1 MLTVFNFSLTNQII
15 LLAILLIVSAFFSIS
30 ETSLMSVSR
39 YRLKHLAKSG
49 NAGAKLATNLL
60 KETDKLLSVI
70 LLCNNFSNAAAATL
84 VTVIAV
90 QLYGD
95 QQVIIMVG
103 TLITTFLILIFSEI
117 SPKVIAAAH
126 PEKLALSCSFLLY
139 PLLKILYPIVLFVNI
154 FVLGILKI
162 FNIKINFNQNN
173 LITMDELKSII
184 SDSGQVIPNKN
195 KSLLLNLI
203 DLEKVTIDEIMMP
216 HTSIESI
223 NLGQS
228 IEDIL
233 EKIENFHHNR
243 ILVKKKD
250 NEEIHGILDINK
262 LFKLYIKENM
272 QDLAQDDLVALINPP
287 YFIPS
292 GTTIYKQIQK
302 FQDNQEKIGLIVNEH
317 GEFIGLVT
325 LEDILEEIVGEFNIE
340 LPSKSS
346 KIIFDENG
354 WIVDGGISIRE
365 LNKKL
370 TLNLPIQ
377 GPKTLNGLILKFFE
391 DIPEPNTSFKISNIT
406 FQIINAQDKNVK
418 SVKIYSSIKKSK
430 I

>member
-302 FQDNQEKIGLIVNEH
+302 FQDNQEK
-317 GEFIGLVT
+317 LV
-325 LEDILEEIVGEFNIE
+325 
-340 LPSKSS
+340 
-346 KIIFDENG
+346 
-354 WIVDGGISIRE
+354 
-365 LNKKL
+365 
-370 TLNLPIQ
+370 
-377 GPKTLNGLILKFFE
+377 
-391 DIPEPNTSFKISNIT
+391 
-406 FQIINAQDKNVK
+406 
-418 SVKIYSSIKKSK
+418 
-430 I
+430 

>member
-1 MLTVFNFSLTNQII
+1 MFNFSLTNQII

-30 ETSLMSVSR
+30 ETSLMSVNR
-39 YRLKHLAKSG
+39 YRLKHLAKDG
-49 NAGAKLATNLL
+49 NTGAKLAIKLL

-84 VTVIAV
+84 VTVISV
-90 QLYGD
+90 QLYGN
-95 QQVIIMVG
+95 QEIIIMVG

-117 SPKVIAAAH
+117 SPKVIAAAR
-126 PEKLALSCSFLLY
+126 PERLALSCSFLLY
-139 PLLKILYPIVLFVNI
+139 PLLKILYPIVIFVNV

-162 FNIKINFNQNN
+162 FNIKINFTQNN

-184 SDSGQVIPNKN
+184 SDSGQFIPNKN

-216 HTSIESI
+216 HTNIESI

-243 ILVKKKD
+243 ILVRKKD
-250 NEEIHGILDINK
+250 NEEIHGVLDINK

-272 QDLAQDDLVALINPP
+272 QDLDQDELVALIDPP

-292 GTTIYKQIQK
+292 GTTIYKQMQK

-325 LEDILEEIVGEFNIE
+325 LEDILEEVIGEFNIE

-370 TLNLPIQ
+370 TLNLPTK

-391 DIPEPNTSFKISNIT
+391 DIPEPNTSFKIGNIT
-406 FQIINAQDKNVK
+406 FEIINAQDKNVK
-418 SVKIYSSIKKSK
+418 NVKIYTQIKKNK

>member
-1 MLTVFNFSLTNQII
+1 MFNFSLTNQII
-15 LLAILLIVSAFFSIS
+15 LLATLLIISAFFSIS
-30 ETSLMSVSR
+30 ETSLMSLNR
-39 YRLKHLAKSG
+39 YRLKHLAKNG
-49 NAGAKLATNLL
+49 NTGAKLASKLL
-60 KETDKLLSVI
+60 QETDKLLSVI
-70 LLCNNFSNAAAATL
+70 LLCNNLSNAAAATL

-90 QLYGD
+90 QLYGN
-95 QQVIIMVG
+95 QEIIIMAG

-126 PEKLALSCSFLLY
+126 PEKLALSCSYILY
-139 PLLKILYPIVLFVNI
+139 PLLKLLYPIVLFVNI

-162 FNIKINFNQNN
+162 FNIKINFTQNN

-184 SDSGQVIPNKN
+184 SDSGKFIPSKN

-216 HTSIESI
+216 HTTIESI
-223 NLGQS
+223 NLSQP
-228 IEDIL
+228 IDDIL
-233 EKIENFHHNR
+233 KKIENFHHNR

-250 NEEIHGILDINK
+250 NEEIYGVLDINK
-262 LFKLYIKENM
+262 LFKFYIKENM
-272 QDLAQDDLVALINPP
+272 KTLNHDELVSLIDSP

-292 GTTIYKQIQK
+292 GTTIYKQMQK

-317 GEFIGLVT
+317 GEFIGLLT
-325 LEDILEEIVGEFNIE
+325 LEDILEEVIGEFNIE

-354 WIVDGGISIRE
+354 WIADGGISIRE

-370 TLNLPIQ
+370 SLNLPIQ
-377 GPKTLNGLILKFFE
+377 GPKTLNGLILEFFE
-391 DIPEPNTSFKISNIT
+391 DIPEPNTSFKINNIT

-418 SVKIYSSIKKSK
+418 SVKIYRKLKKSK

>member
-1 MLTVFNFSLTNQII
+1 MFNFSFTNQII
-15 LLAILLIVSAFFSIS
+15 LLAILLIVSAFFSIA

-49 NAGAKLATNLL
+49 NAGAKLATKLL
-60 KETDKLLSVI
+60 EETDKLLSVI

-95 QQVIIMVG
+95 QEVIIMVG

-139 PLLKILYPIVLFVNI
+139 PLLKILYPIVLFVNV

-228 IEDIL
+228 MEEIL

-250 NEEIHGILDINK
+250 NEEIYGVLDINK

-272 QDLAQDDLVALINPP
+272 QDLAQDELVALIDPP
-287 YFIPS
+287 YFIPA

-406 FQIINAQDKNVK
+406 FQIINAKDKNVK
-418 SVKIYSSIKKSK
+418 SVKIYSLIKKSK

>member
-1 MLTVFNFSLTNQII
+1 MFNFSLTNQII

-30 ETSLMSVSR
+30 ETSLMSLNR

-49 NAGAKLATNLL
+49 NTGAKLASELL
-60 KETDKLLSVI
+60 QETDKLLSVI

-95 QQVIIMVG
+95 QEIIIMTG

-126 PEKLALSCSFLLY
+126 PERLALACSYILQ
-139 PLLKILYPIVLFVNI
+139 PLLKVLYPIVLFVNV

-162 FNIKINFNQNN
+162 FNIKINFTQKN
-173 LITMDELKSII
+173 LISMDELKSII
-184 SDSGQVIPNKN
+184 SDSGKFIPNKN

-223 NLGQS
+223 NLSQP
-228 IEDIL
+228 IDDIL
-233 EKIENFHHNR
+233 EKIENFHHNK
-243 ILVKKKD
+243 ILVKKED
-250 NEEIHGILDINK
+250 NEGIHGVLDINK
-262 LFKLYIKENM
+262 LFKHYIKENM
-272 QDLAQDDLVALINPP
+272 QPLSQDELILLIDPP
-287 YFIPS
+287 YYIPS
-292 GTTIYKQIQK
+292 GTTIYKQMQK

-317 GEFIGLVT
+317 GEFIGLLT
-325 LEDILEEIVGEFNIE
+325 LEDILEEVIGEFNIE

-346 KIIFDENG
+346 KIIFDEDG

-370 TLNLPIQ
+370 TLNLPTQ
-377 GPKTLNGLILKFFE
+377 GPKTLNGFILEFFE
-391 DIPEPNTSFKISNIT
+391 DIPEPNTSFKINNIA
-406 FQIINAQDKNVK
+406 FEIINAQDRNVK
-418 SVKIYSSIKKSK
+418 SVKIYRNSKKSK

>member
-1 MLTVFNFSLTNQII
+1 VLNFSLTNQII
-15 LLAILLIVSAFFSIS
+15 LLAVLLIVSAFFSIS
-30 ETSLMSVSR
+30 ETSLMSINR
-39 YRLKHLAKSG
+39 YRLRHLAKSG
-49 NAGAKLATNLL
+49 NTGAKLATKLL
-60 KETDKLLSVI
+60 NETDKLLSVI

-90 QLYGD
+90 QLYGE
-95 QQVIIMVG
+95 QQIIIMIG
-103 TLITTFLILIFSEI
+103 TLVTTFLILIFSEI

-126 PEKLALSCSFLLY
+126 SEKLALSCSFLLF
-139 PLLKILYPIVLFVNI
+139 PILKILYPIVLFVNI

-162 FNIKINFNQNN
+162 FNIKINFTQNN

-184 SDSGQVIPNKN
+184 SDSGKFIPNKN

-216 HTSIESI
+216 HTNIESI
-223 NLGQS
+223 NLNQS
-228 IEDIL
+228 IEEIL

-250 NEEIHGILDINK
+250 NDEIQGVLDINK
-262 LFKLYIKENM
+262 LFKFYIKENM
-272 QDLAQDDLVALINPP
+272 QILDQKELINLIDPP

-292 GTTIYKQIQK
+292 GTPIYKQMQK

-325 LEDILEEIVGEFNIE
+325 LEDILEEVIGEFNVE
-340 LPSKSS
+340 LPSKLS

-370 TLNLPIQ
+370 NINLPLN
-377 GPKTLNGLILKFFE
+377 GPKTLNGLILEFFE
-391 DIPEPNTSFKISNIT
+391 DIPEPNTGFKIKDIT
-406 FQIINAQDKNVK
+406 FEIINAQDKIVK
-418 SVKIYSSIKKSK
+418 SVKIYSNTKKIKN
-430 I
+430 

>member
-1 MLTVFNFSLTNQII
+1 VFNFSLTNQII

-30 ETSLMSVSR
+30 ETSLMSVNR
-39 YRLKHLAKSG
+39 FRLKHLAKDG
-49 NAGAKLATNLL
+49 NTGAKLAIKLL

-84 VTVIAV
+84 VTVISV
-90 QLYGD
+90 QLYGN
-95 QQVIIMVG
+95 QEIIIMVG

-117 SPKVIAAAH
+117 SPKVIAAAR
-126 PEKLALSCSFLLY
+126 PERLALSCSFLLY
-139 PLLKILYPIVLFVNI
+139 PLLKILYPIVIFVNV

-162 FNIKINFNQNN
+162 FNIKINFTQNN

-184 SDSGQVIPNKN
+184 SDSGQFIPNKN

-216 HTSIESI
+216 HTNIESI

-243 ILVKKKD
+243 ILVRKKD
-250 NEEIHGILDINK
+250 NEEIHGVLDINK

-272 QDLAQDDLVALINPP
+272 QDLDQDELVALIDPP

-292 GTTIYKQIQK
+292 GTTIYKQMQK

-325 LEDILEEIVGEFNIE
+325 LEDILEEVIGEFNIE

-346 KIIFDENG
+346 KIIFDEHG

-370 TLNLPIQ
+370 TLNLPTK

-391 DIPEPNTSFKISNIT
+391 DIPEPNTSFKIGNIT
-406 FQIINAQDKNVK
+406 FEIINAQDKNVK
-418 SVKIYSSIKKSK
+418 NVKIYTQIKKNK

>member
-1 MLTVFNFSLTNQII
+1 MSLN
-15 LLAILLIVSAFFSIS
+15 
-30 ETSLMSVSR
+30 R
-39 YRLKHLAKSG
+39 YRLKHLAKNG
-49 NAGAKLATNLL
+49 NTGAKLASKLL
-60 KETDKLLSVI
+60 QETDKLLSVI
-70 LLCNNFSNAAAATL
+70 LLCNNLSNAAAATL

-90 QLYGD
+90 QLYGN
-95 QQVIIMVG
+95 QEIIIMAG

-126 PEKLALSCSFLLY
+126 PEKLALSCSYILY
-139 PLLKILYPIVLFVNI
+139 PLLKLLYPIVLFVNI

-162 FNIKINFNQNN
+162 FNIKINFTQNN

-184 SDSGQVIPNKN
+184 SDSGQFIPNKN

-216 HTSIESI
+216 HTTIESI
-223 NLGQS
+223 NLSQP
-228 IEDIL
+228 IDDIL
-233 EKIENFHHNR
+233 KKIENFHHNR

-250 NEEIHGILDINK
+250 NEEIYGVLDINK
-262 LFKLYIKENM
+262 LFKFYIKENM
-272 QDLAQDDLVALINPP
+272 KTLNHDELVSLIDSP

-292 GTTIYKQIQK
+292 GTTIYKQMQK

-317 GEFIGLVT
+317 GEFIGLLT
-325 LEDILEEIVGEFNIE
+325 LEDILEEVIGEFNIE

-354 WIVDGGISIRE
+354 WIADGGISIRE

-370 TLNLPIQ
+370 SLNLPIQ
-377 GPKTLNGLILKFFE
+377 GPKTLNGLILEFFE
-391 DIPEPNTSFKISNIT
+391 DIPEPNTSFKINNIT

-418 SVKIYSSIKKSK
+418 SVKIYRKLKKSK

>member
-1 MLTVFNFSLTNQII
+1 MLNFSLTNQII
-15 LLAILLIVSAFFSIS
+15 LLAVLLIVSAFFSIS
-30 ETSLMSVSR
+30 ETSLMSINR
-39 YRLKHLAKSG
+39 YRLRHLAKSG
-49 NAGAKLATNLL
+49 NTGAKLATKLL
-60 KETDKLLSVI
+60 NETDKLLSVI

-90 QLYGD
+90 QLYGE
-95 QQVIIMVG
+95 QQIIIMIG

-126 PEKLALSCSFLLY
+126 SEKLALSCSFLLF
-139 PLLKILYPIVLFVNI
+139 PILKILYPIVLFVNI

-162 FNIKINFNQNN
+162 FNIKINFTQNN

-184 SDSGQVIPNKN
+184 SDSGKFIPNKN

-216 HTSIESI
+216 HTNIESI
-223 NLGQS
+223 NLNQS
-228 IEDIL
+228 IEEIL

-250 NEEIHGILDINK
+250 NDEIQGVLDINK
-262 LFKLYIKENM
+262 LFKFYIKENM
-272 QDLAQDDLVALINPP
+272 QILDQKELINLIDPP

-292 GTTIYKQIQK
+292 GTPIYKQMQK

-325 LEDILEEIVGEFNIE
+325 LEDILEEVIGEFNVE
-340 LPSKSS
+340 LPSKLS

-370 TLNLPIQ
+370 NINLPLN
-377 GPKTLNGLILKFFE
+377 GPKTLNGLILEFFE
-391 DIPEPNTSFKISNIT
+391 DIPEPNTGFKIKDIT
-406 FQIINAQDKNVK
+406 FEIINAQDKNVK
-418 SVKIYSSIKKSK
+418 SVKIYSNTKKIKN
-430 I
+430 

>member
-1 MLTVFNFSLTNQII
+1 MAVN
-15 LLAILLIVSAFFSIS
+15 
-30 ETSLMSVSR
+30 R

-49 NAGAKLATNLL
+49 NTGAKLATKLL

-84 VTVIAV
+84 VTMIAV

-95 QQVIIMVG
+95 QEIIIMVG

-139 PLLKILYPIVLFVNI
+139 PLLKILYPIVLFINI

-162 FNIKINFNQNN
+162 FNIKINFTQNN
-173 LITMDELKSII
+173 LITMGELKSII
-184 SDSGQVIPNKN
+184 SDSGKFIPNKN

-223 NLGQS
+223 NLAQP

-233 EKIENFHHNR
+233 EKIENFHHDR

-250 NEEIHGILDINK
+250 NEGIHGVLDINK

-272 QDLAQDDLVALINPP
+272 QEIRQDELVALIDSP

-292 GTTIYKQIQK
+292 GTTIYKQMQK

-317 GEFIGLVT
+317 GDFIGLVT
-325 LEDILEEIVGEFNIE
+325 LEDILEEVIGEFNIE

-346 KIIFDENG
+346 KLIFDENG

-391 DIPEPNTSFKISNIT
+391 DIPEPNTSFKISGIT

-418 SVKIYSSIKKSK
+418 NVKIYSYIKKSK

>member
-243 ILVKKKD
+243 ILVKKKV

-391 DIPEPNTSFKISNIT
+391 DIPEPNTSFKIGKIT

>member
-1 MLTVFNFSLTNQII
+1 MFNFSLTNQII

-30 ETSLMSVSR
+30 ETSLMSVNR
-39 YRLKHLAKSG
+39 YRLKHLANDG
-49 NAGAKLATNLL
+49 NTGAKLAIKLL

-84 VTVIAV
+84 VTVISV
-90 QLYGD
+90 QLYGN
-95 QQVIIMVG
+95 QEIIIMVG

-117 SPKVIAAAH
+117 SPKVIAAAR
-126 PEKLALSCSFLLY
+126 PERLALSCSFLLY
-139 PLLKILYPIVLFVNI
+139 PLLKILYPIVIFVNI

-162 FNIKINFNQNN
+162 FNIKINFTQNN

-184 SDSGQVIPNKN
+184 SDSGQFIPNKN

-216 HTSIESI
+216 HTNIESI

-233 EKIENFHHNR
+233 EKIENFHHNK
-243 ILVKKKD
+243 ILVRKKD
-250 NEEIHGILDINK
+250 NEEIHGVLDINK

-272 QDLAQDDLVALINPP
+272 QDLDQGELVALIDPP

-292 GTTIYKQIQK
+292 GTTIYKQMQK

-325 LEDILEEIVGEFNIE
+325 LEDILEEVIGEFNIE

-346 KIIFDENG
+346 KIIFDEDG

-370 TLNLPIQ
+370 TLNLPTK

-391 DIPEPNTSFKISNIT
+391 DIPEPNTSFKIGNIT

-418 SVKIYSSIKKSK
+418 NVKIYTQIKKSK